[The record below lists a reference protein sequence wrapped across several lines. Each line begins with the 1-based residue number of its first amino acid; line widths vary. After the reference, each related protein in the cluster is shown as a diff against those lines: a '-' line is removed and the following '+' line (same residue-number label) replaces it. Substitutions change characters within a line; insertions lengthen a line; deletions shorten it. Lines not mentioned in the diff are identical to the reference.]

1 MTEIPEDFPRDPF
14 PTSLAGSPPKLAAR
28 LIGGKYIT
36 ALTDEERAERYKA
49 SGGRP
54 YRGGGRTLHPAGRPP
69 SSQAIIVRYS
79 FDSSEHF
86 NYTRWR
92 GPAAALP
99 ATKALRILLCAK
111 VSTAYSQQ
119 SFDSH
124 VICVYTEDWQDTEDL
139 LAVRQSLRE
148 AGFVEELG
156 YKRDI
161 DTARRIYGPEEWFKW
176 A

>member
-1 MTEIPEDFPRDPF
+1 VAAPSVRSFESTDRTGKWCIFRSPDEVDQAWERIRGLASAGEI
-14 PTSLAGSPPKLAAR
+14 
-28 LIGGKYIT
+28 
-36 ALTDEERAERYKA
+36 
-49 SGGRP
+49 
-54 YRGGGRTLHPAGRPP
+54 
-69 SSQAIIVRYS
+69 
-79 FDSSEHF
+79 
-86 NYTRWR
+86 
-92 GPAAALP
+92 
-99 ATKALRILLCAK
+99 LCAK